1 MSVIEDRGAFQS
13 VHTAAHELGH
23 RSDHTPSS
31 LNFFRPCHSLDEAV
45 IIIIISFSWSVSW
58 RFKPSQPQSIIF
70 ELKET
75 FIKERIVERI
85 NKAETRLEEQSEKAE
100 SCREHL
106 WNEMQLKG
114 PYRQK

>member
-31 LNFFRPCHSLDEAV
+31 LNFFRPCHTLDEAV

-58 RFKPSQPQSIIF
+58 RFKPSQPQSIISVRRQT
-70 ELKET
+70 LTKRHT
-75 FIKERIVERI
+75 VEWTSKVEIRPGRA
-85 NKAETRLEEQSEKAE
+85 K
-100 SCREHL
+100 
-106 WNEMQLKG
+106 
-114 PYRQK
+114 